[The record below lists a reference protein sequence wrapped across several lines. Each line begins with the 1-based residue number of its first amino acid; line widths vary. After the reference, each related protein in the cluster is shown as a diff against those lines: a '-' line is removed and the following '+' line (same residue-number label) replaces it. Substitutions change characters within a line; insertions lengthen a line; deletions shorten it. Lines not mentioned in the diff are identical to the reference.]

1 MKKKTLL
8 FTAAVLLLTL
18 LFVIGCPNDDPPA
31 KPNIPP
37 ADAMITAISI
47 AGVNITPLPQPAAN
61 IAGAVAGTVV
71 VNTERSPTESEDP
84 GRIYYKPA
92 QPVSVTLVNLNQT
105 VYFEV
110 TRPDEEPLDIV
121 LPHSTKEGSKVTRTI
136 GIILP
141 NDDNF
146 QIGQVVWIKVVAA
159 DESKEYIYKINVVNQ
174 THDTAVASMKVGGDD
189 VLDPTQTRHIGPWIS
204 SESWAD
210 AVEGL
215 ANLKTADASSASV
228 AVTTRNNKFDL
239 AKPHVD
245 YAKISAGTPDTT
257 EPVWG
262 SSAPNS
268 FANNDILAVKVT
280 ASNGT
285 STGYLK
291 IKISVG
297 GSPFLSGLTVN
308 GITVNLGAPG
318 SDMSTLGGAYR
329 VEDGQTL
336 TASPVTWAVVP
347 AKEDTNATVTWALVA
362 KGVIP
367 QAGDFTNPT
376 FFSNTA
382 NYLYIKVVSAN
393 SDFTMYYLV
402 VYDERPRDTEHV
414 KTGSKAVPTYRFTI
428 PDGKTW
434 ADLGTYPRLRA
445 KILLGE
451 DFYDLSDGYQRN
463 FIFGELSRMSPPL
476 ALDTTN
482 LSINPGGSGFNVYM
496 TFLLNRRVRDFAID
510 TPAAD
515 MWFTAEYPLNDDPDW
530 KAPWGPSTKPD
541 IRSSYNENY
550 WPTADTTG
558 DVYFGYGITHDQQWE
573 YWIKEL
579 SLVSQDGKFEI
590 FCDLLG
596 NGRIDSDS
604 RNVGFVTTSN
614 DDGIEYLR
622 EMVADPT
629 LK

>member
-1 MKKKTLL
+1 MKNKNLL
-8 FTAAVLLLTL
+8 FTAAAMLLTL
-18 LFVIGCPNDDPPA
+18 LFLTGCPNDPPV
-31 KPNIPP
+31 KKKGPP

-47 AGVNITPLPQPAAN
+47 AGVKVDPLPAPAAS
-61 IAGAVAGTVV
+61 IDEAVAVSVV
-71 VNTERSPTESEDP
+71 VNTERPPTENEDAS
-84 GRIYYKPA
+84 RIYYKPA
-92 QPVSVTLVNLNQT
+92 QPVSVTLVNQKQT
-105 VYFEV
+105 VFFEV
-110 TRPDEEPLDIV
+110 TRPGEEPLDIV
-121 LPHSTKEGSKVTRTI
+121 LPHSTREGADVTRTI

-146 QIGQVVWIKVVAA
+146 QIGQVVWIKVVASN
-159 DESKEYIYKINVVNQ
+159 ESKEYIYKINVVNQ
-174 THDTAVASMKVGGDD
+174 THDTAVTSMSVNGND
-189 VLDPTQTRHIGPWIS
+189 VLDPTQTRHIGPWMS
-204 SESWAD
+204 SANWTD

-228 AVTTRNNKFDL
+228 AVIPRNNQFDL
-239 AKPHVD
+239 SKPQVG
-245 YAKISAGTPDTT
+245 YAKIPAGTPDAA
-257 EPVWG
+257 EPAWT
-262 SSAPNS
+262 SSPPNS
-268 FANNDILAVKVT
+268 FVNNDILAVKVT

-297 GSPFLSGLTVN
+297 GSPFLSSLTVN
-308 GITVNLGAPG
+308 GNTVNLGAPG

-329 VEDGQTL
+329 VEEGRTL

-347 AKEDTNATVTWALVA
+347 AKEDPNATVTWAIVA
-362 KGVIP
+362 KGVTP
-367 QAGDFTNPT
+367 QPADFTNPT
-376 FFSNTA
+376 SFSNTS

-393 SDFTMYYLV
+393 SAFTMYYLV

-414 KTGSKAVPTYRFTI
+414 KTGSKMVPVYRFTI
-428 PDGKTW
+428 PNGKTW
-434 ADLGTYPRLRA
+434 ADLGTYPRLKV
-445 KILLGE
+445 KILLEE
-451 DFYDLSDGYQRN
+451 DFYDLADGYQRN

-476 ALDTTN
+476 SLDTTT

-496 TFLLNRRVRDFAID
+496 AFLLNRRVRDFAID

-541 IRSSYNENY
+541 IRSSYNTDY
-550 WPTADTTG
+550 WPTGETTG
-558 DVYFGYGITHDQQWE
+558 DVYFAYGITHDQQWE

-579 SLVSQDGKFEI
+579 SLVSEDGKFEI

-596 NGRIDSDS
+596 NGRIDSNS
-604 RNVGFVTTSN
+604 RTTGFVVI
-614 DDGIEYLR
+614 DDQTGIEYLR